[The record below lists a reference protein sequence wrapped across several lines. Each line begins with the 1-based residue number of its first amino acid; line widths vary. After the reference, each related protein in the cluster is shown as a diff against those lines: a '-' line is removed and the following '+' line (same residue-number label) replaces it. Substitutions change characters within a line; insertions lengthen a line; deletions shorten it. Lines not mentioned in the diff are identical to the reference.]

1 MHWDAILLFLV
12 GVYATIKTSRWA
24 YQLNNLKYLCFALA
38 ALSFSIGQGSIVI
51 SSLLSSTGITYDNA
65 LVVELSTVVGI
76 SFVLCAL
83 AVLIRESKP
92 VFAQFPLIYA
102 GVPLLLIISYWL
114 VKDSFAIKEWLISIY
129 QGGAL
134 LVALMMY
141 GAHTYRDANRF
152 TPLIATIMLILTF
165 ILYWFI
171 PGMQSTYSWMWQL
184 GLGIG
189 FILLTKGFE
198 LSINIDAE
206 EAALD

>member
-1 MHWDAILLFLV
+1 MQWDAFLLLLV
-12 GVYATIKTSRWA
+12 GVYATIKISRLA
-24 YQLNNLKYLCFALA
+24 YQLQNLKFLCFALA
-38 ALSFSIGQGSIVI
+38 AVSFCAGQGSIVTN
-51 SSLLSSTGITYDNA
+51 SLLSSAGVTYNNA

-102 GVPLLLIISYWL
+102 GVPLLLIISYLL

-141 GAHTYRDANRF
+141 GAHTYRDVNQL
-152 TPLIATIMLILTF
+152 TPFIATILLIVTF

-171 PGMQSTYSWMWQL
+171 PGMQSTYSWIWQGGL
-184 GLGIG
+184 GLGII
-189 FILLTKGFE
+189 ILAKGFE
-198 LSINIDAE
+198 LSTEIENG
-206 EAALD
+206 